1 MATHSVTQN
10 DDVDDGGWVDGGG
23 WVSFFGKSHAAG
35 NGKNPQSNL
44 FIARGCRSYARRGKS
59 VLNNFRAL
67 V

>member
-10 DDVDDGGWVDGGG
+10 DDVDDGGGGG
-23 WVSFFGKSHAAG
+23 WVGELFRQKPRSGQRKKSAEL
-35 NGKNPQSNL
+35 NL